1 MLNTSTP
8 DCGVKFS
15 TCHVNKQRLINFLP
29 VYSQSLC
36 KVHTMSF
43 KDFKVPY
50 PVDERY
56 SKRVAYFSME
66 FAIHQPLKIYSGGLG
81 FLSGSHLRSA
91 YELKQNLIGV
101 GILWKYGYYD
111 QARNQDQTLQVT
123 WMEKQY
129 SFLEDT
135 GIKYQITVHEHPVW
149 VKVYYLN
156 PKTFNSAPLFLLTT
170 DIPENDYVSQTI
182 CHRLYDANVATKVA
196 QFILLGVGG
205 AKLLDELGFKP
216 EVYHLNEAHGLS
228 AAFYLYKKYN
238 NNIEEVRKRLVFTT
252 HTPEEAGNEK
262 HDIHL
267 CHKMSYFCGLTV
279 DEVKKLT
286 GNPDEMFNHS
296 LAALRFARLAN
307 GVSKLHGKVSRALW
321 SKYDHICDIIS
332 ITNAQ
337 NWTYWADE
345 LLYEAVDNDDD
356 TRFDT
361 RKAFLKKRA
370 FEIVADQTG
379 RLFDTR
385 IFTLVWAR
393 RFAGYK
399 RAGLITTDDEKFEE
413 LINNKKY
420 PIQII
425 WAGKPYPVDY
435 PAITEFNSLVH
446 LSRKYKNVS
455 VLIGY
460 ELMLSRRLKQGADC
474 WLNNPRVP
482 REASGTSGMTAA
494 MNGTV
499 NFSTDDGWIPE
510 FIKNGENGFVV
521 PKTDY
526 LNMTVHE
533 QDAYDLNCIYEILN
547 KQILPMYYDDHKRWR
562 EVVKNG
568 MRDVRF
574 QFDSNRMAHEYYELL
589 YKAPQK

>member
-1 MLNTSTP
+1 
-8 DCGVKFS
+8 
-15 TCHVNKQRLINFLP
+15 
-29 VYSQSLC
+29 
-36 KVHTMSF
+36 MSF
-43 KDFKVPY
+43 KDYKVPY
-50 PVDERY
+50 SVDQHY

-66 FAIHQPLKIYSGGLG
+66 YAIHQPLKIYSGGLG

-91 YELKQNLIGV
+91 YELKQNLIGI

-111 QARNQDQTLQVT
+111 QTRNQDQTLQVT

-149 VKVYYLN
+149 VKVLYLN
-156 PKTFNSAPLFLLTT
+156 PETFKTAPLFLLTT
-170 DIPENDYVSQTI
+170 EVPENDYVSQTI
-182 CHRLYDANVATKVA
+182 THRLYDANVATKVA

-205 AKLLDELGFKP
+205 AKLLDEIGFKP

-228 AAFYLYKKYN
+228 SAFYLYKKYN

-267 CHKMSYFCGLTV
+267 CHKMSYFCGLTIE
-279 DEVKKLT
+279 EVKKLT
-286 GNPDEMFNHS
+286 GNPDDMFNHS
-296 LAALRFARLAN
+296 LAALRFARIAN
-307 GVSKLHGKVSRALW
+307 GVSQLHGTVSRAMW
-321 SKYDHICDIIS
+321 SKYDGICKIIS

-337 NWTYWADE
+337 NWKYWADDQ
-345 LLYEAVDNDDD
+345 LYDAKDKNNNAEFDD
-356 TRFDT
+356 
-361 RKAFLKKRA
+361 RKRFLKKRT

-379 RLFDTR
+379 KIFDTKV
-385 IFTLVWAR
+385 FTIVWAR

-399 RAGLITTDDEKFEE
+399 RAGLIATDEERFEA
-413 LINNKKY
+413 LLYNKKY
-420 PIQII
+420 PVQII
-425 WAGKPYPVDY
+425 WGGKPYPVDY
-435 PAITEFNSLVH
+435 PAITEFNNLVH
-446 LSRKYKNVS
+446 LSRKYRNVS

-494 MNGTV
+494 MNGAV
-499 NFSTDDGWIPE
+499 NFSTSDGWIPE

-526 LNMTVHE
+526 SNMTV
-533 QDAYDLNCIYEILN
+533 QDQDEYDLNYLYEILSDH
-547 KQILPMYYDDHKRWR
+547 ILPLYYDNYEAWR
-562 EVVKNG
+562 GIVKNG
-568 MRDVRF
+568 MNDVRF
-574 QFDSNRMAHEYYELL
+574 QFDSNRMAREYYELL
-589 YKAPQK
+589 YK